1 MRAMG
6 RWEIGLA
13 MFRPETQQFR
23 RTIFEELN
31 RNNLYAG
38 KLQEDKLK
46 EHS

>member
-6 RWEIGLA
+6 RWEIGLG
-13 MFRPETQQFR
+13 MFRLETQQFR

-31 RNNLYAG
+31 RNLYAG
-38 KLQEDKLK
+38 KFQEDKLK